1 VTADS
6 SVRPQ
11 NAVMPVPRQLAA
23 RARSHPDDVVVIPGR
38 GLQLTPRLSFDRWL
52 SVGRQLA
59 DIYTSSAWCLGDWLV
74 YGEASYDG
82 RYRDAI
88 EQTSLDYQTLRNYAW
103 VVRRFDLSR
112 RRDSLSFAHHAEVAA
127 LPQVEQEY
135 WLRKAEELSW
145 SVRQLRREVRGSLS
159 ERSARD
165 CDSQPG
171 VRHAELQSGELPD
184 RAQPT
189 LVSLQIQLTPEDL
202 QACRAAAGRA
212 HLSTQDWAVLAL
224 GEAALHGLDS
234 HLQLA
239 RGV

>member
-1 VTADS
+1 MAS
-6 SVRPQ
+6 S
-11 NAVMPVPRQLAA
+11 
-23 RARSHPDDVVVIPGR
+23 RAHPDAVVVIPGK
-38 GLQLTPRLSFDRWL
+38 GLQLAPELSFERWL

-74 YGEASYDG
+74 YGQASYDG

-103 VVRRFDLSR
+103 VVRRFELSR

-145 SVRQLRREVRGSLS
+145 SVKRLRREVRGSLS

-165 CDSQPG
+165 YGRQPG
-171 VRHAELQSGELPD
+171 ASHGELAGM
-184 RAQPT
+184 AQPT
-189 LVSLQIQLTPEDL
+189 LVRLQIQLTPEQL

-234 HLQLA
+234 HLRHTRDLVS
-239 RGV
+239 R